1 MGYNI
6 EVSFNVLKNSSSSDI
21 QETIQNYAEECGC
34 DYFYHDYEFENK
46 TQFQRRHCVMTSNFP
61 QTNIPYL
68 LDFLRYIRKIQGIYL
83 ESIYD
88 DTSNQMLYASQY
100 YLTQKMDKKCAKEF
114 VIEKRKRSYSEDEN
128 MILDTIK
135 K

>member
-6 EVSFNVLKNSSSSDI
+6 EISFNILKNSSEI
-21 QETIQNYAEECGC
+21 QKNVKNYAEECGC
-34 DYFYHDYEFENK
+34 NYYYDDLEFENK
-46 TQFQRRHCVMTSNFP
+46 TQFQRRHCVMTTNFP
-61 QTNIPYL
+61 QNNIPYL
-68 LDFLRYIRKIQGIYL
+68 LEFLRSIRDIEGLYL

-88 DTSNQMLYASQY
+88 EENNKMLYASQY
-100 YLTQKMDKKCAKEF
+100 YLTQQMDKKCAKEF

-128 MILDTIK
+128 MILHTIK

>member
-6 EVSFNVLKNSSSSDI
+6 EVSFNILKNSSEI
-21 QETIQNYAEECGC
+21 QETIKNYAEECGC
-34 DYFYHDYEFENK
+34 NYFYNDYEFENK

-61 QTNIPYL
+61 QNNIPYL
-68 LDFLRYIRKIQGIYL
+68 LEFLRYIRRIDGLYL

-88 DTSNQMLYASQY
+88 DESKQLLYASQY

-128 MILDTIK
+128 MILHTIK

>member
-6 EVSFNVLKNSSSSDI
+6 EVSFNVLKNSSSDI
-21 QETIQNYAEECGC
+21 QENIQNYAEECGC

-46 TQFQRRHCVMTSNFP
+46 TQFQRRHCVMTLNFP

-68 LDFLRYIRKIQGIYL
+68 LDFLKYIRKIQGLYL

-88 DTSNQMLYASQY
+88 DTMNQILYASQY